1 MGAVVPDALQHAA
14 TRGAGDREQHMDRC
28 PAQLAGPRQV
38 GGAEHLDQGV
48 LDDVLGRS
56 GRSSSAASAGARED
70 FPLAGGPETTTNPR
84 KAATYQAS
92 SAVGRSG

>member
-1 MGAVVPDALQHAA
+1 MTSFA
-14 TRGAGDREQHMDRC
+14 
-28 PAQLAGPRQV
+28 
-38 GGAEHLDQGV
+38 
-48 LDDVLGRS
+48 RS